1 MDLLNAA
8 LGEMNL
14 SALSLMR
21 EGDSEE
27 HASLGIFGEGMFLR

>member
-8 LGEMNL
+8 LGETNL
-14 SALSLMR
+14 SALSVMR

-27 HASLGIFGEGMFLR
+27 HVSPRIFGE

>member
-14 SALSLMR
+14 SALSVMR
-21 EGDSEE
+21 EGASEE
-27 HASLGIFGEGMFLR
+27 HVSSGIFGE

>member
-1 MDLLNAA
+1 MGLLNTA

-14 SALSLMR
+14 STLSLMR

-27 HASLGIFGEGMFLR
+27 HVSSGIFGE